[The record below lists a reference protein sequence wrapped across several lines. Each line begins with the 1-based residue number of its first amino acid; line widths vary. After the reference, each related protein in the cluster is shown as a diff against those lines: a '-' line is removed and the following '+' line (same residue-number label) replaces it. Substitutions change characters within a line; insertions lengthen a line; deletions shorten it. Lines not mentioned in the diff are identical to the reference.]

1 MALIKERID
10 VAADRVL
17 HDCIALG
24 APAPEFLV
32 RVGREPLEGFDARYP
47 DLIPGFLAE
56 VNPAGVIVHGS
67 IPPDRSSSAVTCTVE
82 NTVEELCLV
91 LAENVQQLL
100 IEGQLWGAAWPPCPI
115 HGGDHPLWAEP
126 AKGTPIWTCSEPPGF
141 SAAVG
146 TLRVA
151 KPPPPPGWSNRMT

>member
-1 MALIKERID
+1 VEERADPPVVAVIKERID
-10 VAADRVL
+10 LAADRVL

-56 VNPAGVIVHGS
+56 VNPAGVIVHVS
-67 IPPDRSSSAVTCTVE
+67 IPPDRSSSAVRCTLEHTVE
-82 NTVEELCLV
+82 ALCLV

-100 IEGQLWGAAWPPCPI
+100 IEGELWGAAWPPCPI
-115 HGGDHPLWAEP
+115 HGGGHPLWAEP
-126 AKGTPIWTCSEPPGF
+126 AKGTPTWTCSEPPGF

-146 TLRVA
+146 TLR
-151 KPPPPPGWSNRMT
+151 SR